1 LLIIAIHKKL
11 KNMKKI
17 SLFLFLSISHFINA
31 DTLLHVGNL
40 LDTNN
45 GKVAKAVTIKIKGNK
60 ITEITKGYASPT
72 QNDEVVNLKQSY
84 VLPGFMDMHVHLA
97 QEYVPKAE
105 RQSKIEPEYRA
116 LFAANAASKTLM
128 AGFTSVRNVGDG
140 GMETISL
147 REAINQG
154 LVIGPR
160 IFTSGKTIATTGGH
174 GDPTNGMPKD
184 NYAPPTPEEGVIDSP
199 EEAIKAVRQR
209 YKDGTDGIK
218 ITATGGVLSVAK
230 SGENPQFTDAELIAI
245 VSTAND
251 YGLWTAA
258 HAHGKEGMKRA
269 VLAGINSIEHGT
281 YMDQEIMDL
290 MKARGTYYVPTI
302 MAGDWVAEK
311 AKIPNFFPA
320 LVKPK
325 AEKIGPQITSTF
337 AQAYKA
343 GVKIAFGTDSGVSA
357 HGDNWQEFILMTNA
371 GMSNEDALKSA
382 TIETAK
388 LLRVEDQ
395 LGQIKPGM
403 FADIIAFQKNPTE
416 DISIV
421 KNVSFVMKDGV
432 IYKQSL

>member
-1 LLIIAIHKKL
+1 
-11 KNMKKI
+11 MKKI
-17 SLFLFLSISHFINA
+17 TFLFFLSIPNFIFS
-31 DTLLHVGNL
+31 DTLLHAGNL

-45 GKVAKAVTIKIKGNK
+45 GEITKAVTIRIIENK
-60 ITEITKGYASPT
+60 ITEVTKGYANPK
-72 QNDEVVNLKQSY
+72 NDDDVVNLKQSY
-84 VLPGFMDMHVHLA
+84 VLPGLMDMHVHLA

-105 RQSKIEPEYRA
+105 RESKIEPEFRA

-128 AGFTSVRNVGDG
+128 AGFTSVRNLGDG

-147 REAINQG
+147 REAIKQG

-199 EEAIKAVRQR
+199 EDAIKAVRQR

-230 SGENPQFTDAELIAI
+230 SGENPQFTDEELLAI
-245 VSTAND
+245 VTTAND

-281 YMDQEIMDL
+281 YMDQEVMEL

-311 AKIPNFFPA
+311 AKIPNFFPT

-325 AEKIGPQITSTF
+325 AEKIGPQIQSTF
-337 AQAYKA
+337 SQAYKA

-371 GMSNEDALKSA
+371 GMSNKDALRSA

-388 LLRVEDQ
+388 LLKMEELHQ
-395 LGQIKPGM
+395 
-403 FADIIAFQKNPTE
+403 
-416 DISIV
+416 
-421 KNVSFVMKDGV
+421 
-432 IYKQSL
+432 Y

>member
-1 LLIIAIHKKL
+1 
-11 KNMKKI
+11 MKKI
-17 SLFLFLSISHFINA
+17 ALILFLSVSNLIIA

-40 LDTNN
+40 IDTDS
-45 GKVAKAVTIKIKGNK
+45 GDITKAVTIRVIGN
-60 ITEITKGYASPT
+60 EISEVTKGYANPKK
-72 QNDEVVNLKQSY
+72 NDQVINLKQSF

-105 RQSKIEPEYRA
+105 RESKIEPEYRA

-128 AGFTSVRNVGDG
+128 AGFTSVRNLGDG

-147 REAINQG
+147 REAIRKG

-184 NYAPPTPEEGVIDSP
+184 NYSPPTPEEGVIDSP

-230 SGENPQFTDAELIAI
+230 SGENPQFTNAELIAI
-245 VSTAND
+245 IATAND

-269 VLAGINSIEHGT
+269 VIAGINSIEHGT
-281 YMDQEIMDL
+281 YMDQEVMDL

-302 MAGDWVAEK
+302 MAGDWVAKK

-325 AEKIGPQITSTF
+325 AEKIGPQIQSTF
-337 AQAYKA
+337 AMAYKA

-357 HGDNWQEFILMTNA
+357 HGDNWQEFILMTDA
-371 GMSNEDALKSA
+371 GMSNKYALKSA

-388 LLRVEDQ
+388 LLRVEDRI
-395 LGQIKPGM
+395 GQIKPGM
-403 FADIIAFQKNPTE
+403 LADIIAVQNNPIE
-416 DISIV
+416 DISTV
-421 KNVSFVMKDGV
+421 KNISFVMKDGV
-432 IYKQSL
+432 IYKHNS

>member
-1 LLIIAIHKKL
+1 
-11 KNMKKI
+11 MKKI
-17 SLFLFLSISHFINA
+17 TLLFVILISNLIHA

-40 LDTNN
+40 LNTED
-45 GKVAKAVTIKIKGNK
+45 GDISKAVTIHIKGNRISK
-60 ITEITKGYASPT
+60 ITKGYAAAK
-72 QNDEVVNLKQSY
+72 QGDDVINLKDYY
-84 VLPGFMDMHVHLA
+84 VSPGFMDMHVHLA

-105 RQSKIEPEYRA
+105 RETKIEPEFRA
-116 LFAANAASKTLM
+116 LFAANAASKTLL
-128 AGFTSVRNVGDG
+128 AGFTSVRNLGDG

-147 REAINQG
+147 KKAIDQG

-174 GDPTNGMPKD
+174 GDPTNGMSKD
-184 NYAPPTPEEGVIDSP
+184 NYVPPSPEEGVIDSP
-199 EEAIKAVRQR
+199 EDAIKAVRQR

-230 SGENPQFTDAELIAI
+230 SGENPQFTDAELNAI

-281 YMDQEIMDL
+281 FMDQEVMQL
-290 MKARGTYYVPTI
+290 MKEKGTYYVPTI

-311 AKIPNFFPA
+311 AKIPNFFPE
-320 LVKPK
+320 LVRPK
-325 AEKIGPQITSTF
+325 AEKIGPQIQSTF
-337 AQAYKA
+337 AEAYKA

-371 GMSNEDALKSA
+371 GMSNKDALRSA

-403 FADIIAFQKNPTE
+403 LADIIAFQKNPIE
-416 DISIV
+416 DISTV
-421 KNVSFVMKDGV
+421 ENVLFVMKDGV
-432 IYKQSL
+432 IHKQAF

>member
-1 LLIIAIHKKL
+1 MFRINNYKKY
-11 KNMKKI
+11 MKKVAL
-17 SLFLFLSISHFINA
+17 LFALSISALINA

-45 GKVAKAVTIKIKGNK
+45 GEISKAVTIRIKGNK
-60 ITEITKGYASPT
+60 ILEITKGYATPKK
-72 QNDEVVNLKQSY
+72 NDEIVNLKQSY

-105 RQSKIEPEYRA
+105 RRSKIEPEYRA

-128 AGFTSVRNVGDG
+128 AGFTSVRNLGDG

-147 REAINQG
+147 RDAIKEG

-184 NYAPPTPEEGVIDSP
+184 NYSPPSPEEGVIDSP
-199 EEAIKAVRQR
+199 EDAKKAVRQR
-209 YKDGTDGIK
+209 YKDGADGIK

-230 SGENPQFTDAELIAI
+230 SGENPQFTDEELNSI
-245 VSTAND
+245 VATAND

-269 VLAGINSIEHGT
+269 VIAGINSIEHGT
-281 YMDQEIMDL
+281 YMDQEVMDL
-290 MKARGTYYVPTI
+290 MKSKGTYYVPTI

-325 AEKIGPQITSTF
+325 AEKIGPQIQSTF
-337 AQAYKA
+337 AKAYKA

-371 GMSNEDALKSA
+371 GMTNQDALKSA

-388 LLRVEDQ
+388 LLRIEDK

-403 FADIIAFQKNPTE
+403 LADIIAVQQNPVE
-416 DISIV
+416 DISTV
-421 KNVSFVMKDGV
+421 ENVIFVMKDGV
-432 IYKQSL
+432 IYKDNT

>member
-1 LLIIAIHKKL
+1 
-11 KNMKKI
+11 MKKVAL
-17 SLFLFLSISHFINA
+17 LFALSISALINA

-45 GKVAKAVTIKIKGNK
+45 GEISKAVTIRIKGNK
-60 ITEITKGYASPT
+60 ILEVTKGYATPKK
-72 QNDEVVNLKQSY
+72 NDEIVNLKQSY

-105 RQSKIEPEYRA
+105 RRLKIEPEYRA

-128 AGFTSVRNVGDG
+128 AGFTSVRNLGDG

-147 REAINQG
+147 RDAIKEG

-184 NYAPPTPEEGVIDSP
+184 NYSPPSPEEGVVDSP
-199 EEAIKAVRQR
+199 EDAKKAVRQR
-209 YKDGTDGIK
+209 YKDGADGIK

-230 SGENPQFTDAELIAI
+230 SGENPQFTDDELNSI
-245 VSTAND
+245 VATAND

-269 VLAGINSIEHGT
+269 VIAGINSIEHGT
-281 YMDQEIMDL
+281 YMDQEVMDL
-290 MKARGTYYVPTI
+290 MKSKGTYYVPTI

-325 AEKIGPQITSTF
+325 AEKIGPQIQSTF
-337 AQAYKA
+337 AKAYKA

-371 GMSNEDALKSA
+371 GMTNQDALKSA

-388 LLRVEDQ
+388 LLRIEDK

-403 FADIIAFQKNPTE
+403 LADIIAVQQNPVE
-416 DISIV
+416 DISTV
-421 KNVSFVMKDGV
+421 ENVIFVMKDGV
-432 IYKQSL
+432 IYKDNT

>member
-1 LLIIAIHKKL
+1 MFRINNHKKY
-11 KNMKKI
+11 MKKVAL
-17 SLFLFLSISHFINA
+17 LFALSISALINA

-45 GKVAKAVTIKIKGNK
+45 GEISKAVTVRIKGNK
-60 ITEITKGYASPT
+60 ILEVTKGYATPKK
-72 QNDEVVNLKQSY
+72 NDEIVNLKQSY

-105 RQSKIEPEYRA
+105 RRSKIEPEYRA

-128 AGFTSVRNVGDG
+128 AGFTSVRNLGDG

-147 REAINQG
+147 RDAIKEG

-184 NYAPPTPEEGVIDSP
+184 NYSPPSPEEGVVDSP
-199 EEAIKAVRQR
+199 EDAKKAVRQR
-209 YKDGTDGIK
+209 YKDGADGIK

-230 SGENPQFTDAELIAI
+230 SGENPQFTDEELNSI
-245 VSTAND
+245 VATAND

-269 VLAGINSIEHGT
+269 VMAGINSIEHGT
-281 YMDQEIMDL
+281 YMDQEVMDL
-290 MKARGTYYVPTI
+290 MKSKGTYYVPTI

-325 AEKIGPQITSTF
+325 AEKIGPQIQSTF
-337 AQAYKA
+337 AKAYKA

-371 GMSNEDALKSA
+371 GMTNQDALKSA

-388 LLRVEDQ
+388 LLRIEDK

-403 FADIIAFQKNPTE
+403 LADIIAVQQNPVE
-416 DISIV
+416 DISTV
-421 KNVSFVMKDGV
+421 ENVIFVMKDGV
-432 IYKQSL
+432 IYKDNT

>member
-1 LLIIAIHKKL
+1 MRNIALLFLLLIS
-11 KNMKKI
+11 N
-17 SLFLFLSISHFINA
+17 FINA
-31 DTLLHVGNL
+31 ETLLHVGNL

-45 GKVAKAVTIKIKGNK
+45 GEITKAVTIKIKDNK
-60 ITEITKGYASPT
+60 IIEITKGYATPKK
-72 QNDEVVNLKQSY
+72 NDKVINLKQSY

-128 AGFTSVRNVGDG
+128 AGFTSVRNLGDG

-147 REAINQG
+147 REAIKQG
-154 LVIGPR
+154 LAIGPR

-174 GDPTNGMPKD
+174 GDPTNGMPKAH
-184 NYAPPTPEEGVIDSP
+184 YQPPTPEEGVIDSP
-199 EEAIKAVRQR
+199 EDAIKAVRQR

-230 SGENPQFTDAELIAI
+230 SGENPQFTDAELLAI
-245 VSTAND
+245 VTTAND

-403 FADIIAFQKNPTE
+403 FADIIAFQKNPIE

-421 KNVSFVMKDGV
+421 ENVSFVMKDGV

>member
-1 LLIIAIHKKL
+1 
-11 KNMKKI
+11 MKKI

-40 LDTNN
+40 LDTND

-60 ITEITKGYASPT
+60 IAEITKGYATPK

-311 AKIPNFFPA
+311 AKIPNFFPT

-337 AQAYKA
+337 AEAYKA